1 MKANT
6 YNNVQLLGLMSGTSL
21 DGLDIARVS
30 FDFSNL
36 QHTEFQIINSKTFPL
51 PQPIF
56 EQLLHIYSCSAPQIF
71 ELDQQIAKFYA
82 QCVNDFITEFDID
95 RQDITAIAA
104 HGQTIF
110 HQPEKGYTTQIGCGT
125 TLNYLTKIPVINQF
139 RQLDVSAG
147 GQGAPLVPIG
157 DQQLFSKFA
166 DGFLNLGG
174 FANIST
180 TKNNQALAFDIA
192 PANLPMNRW
201 MQEIGLDYDA
211 NGALA
216 RTGKVD
222 QTTYSKVC
230 AEDFFKLNGPK
241 SLGTEWLEAN
251 YLPHFKT
258 LNLPDRLRTHL
269 EVLVQMSLAAFKKL
283 DLTAI
288 YVSGGGAHNDFL
300 MELLG
305 ASFAGTFIKPNAQL
319 INFKEALIFAYLG
332 ARFLRN
338 EPTTLCEVTGA
349 KEALRTGI
357 LHDFE
362 GRIS

>member
-1 MKANT
+1 
-6 YNNVQLLGLMSGTSL
+6 MSGTSL

-30 FDFSNL
+30 FDFSNS

-157 DQQLFSKFA
+157 DHYLFSKFA

-174 FANIST
+174 FANISCQQNT
-180 TKNNQALAFDIA
+180 LQIAYDIA

-201 MQEIGLDYDA
+201 MQSIGKSYDQ

-216 RTGKVD
+216 RSGSVDLATYQKVMD
-222 QTTYSKVC
+222 L
-230 AEDFFKLNGPK
+230 EFFKLTGPK
-241 SLGTEWLEAN
+241 SLGTEWLEQA
-251 YLPHFKT
+251 YLPLFEA
-258 LNLPDRLRTHL
+258 LSLADRLRTHV
-269 EVLVQMSLAAFKKL
+269 EVLKTLCIKHFEALGLQKVY
-283 DLTAI
+283 LT
-288 YVSGGGAHNDFL
+288 GGGAHNQFL
-300 MELLG
+300 IETIQS
-305 ASFAGTFIKPNAQL
+305 AFAGQL
-319 INFKEALIFAYLG
+319 IVPVPELIDFKEAIIFAFLG
-332 ARFLRN
+332 ARYLRN
-338 EPTTLCEVTGA
+338 ETTTLQAVTGA
-349 KEALRTGI
+349 QEALRTGV
-357 LHDFE
+357 LHDYQ
-362 GRIS
+362 GLLR